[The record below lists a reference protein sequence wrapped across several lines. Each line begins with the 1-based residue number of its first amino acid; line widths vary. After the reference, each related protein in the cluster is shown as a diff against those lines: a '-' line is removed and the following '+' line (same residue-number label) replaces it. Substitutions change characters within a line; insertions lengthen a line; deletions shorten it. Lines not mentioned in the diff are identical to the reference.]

1 MSKDSNQ
8 LTKTPTPPTQSNKQ
22 IYRYQLGEELNGEL
36 SRFAKNHQYDHR
48 KDFKQAWIKW
58 REEKDELFQLEIKKH
73 QALGYEGDIEDKIFK
88 SARYYFRKKPMATE
102 KKAPAIPE
110 KEKEKETTNSYINV
124 NKEFLEII
132 DEYLKKNIQ
141 LKPTISFTNFCNEN
155 QETIEKEIEF
165 LYKVKNIKIDK
176 EINEKIKKTYKNRYY
191 KIRETNIKI

>member
-1 MSKDSNQ
+1 M
-8 LTKTPTPPTQSNKQ
+8 
-22 IYRYQLGEELNGEL
+22 
-36 SRFAKNHQYDHR
+36 
-48 KDFKQAWIKW
+48 
-58 REEKDELFQLEIKKH
+58 
-73 QALGYEGDIEDKIFK
+73 
-88 SARYYFRKKPMATE
+88 
-102 KKAPAIPE
+102 
-110 KEKEKETTNSYINV
+110 
-124 NKEFLEII
+124 EII